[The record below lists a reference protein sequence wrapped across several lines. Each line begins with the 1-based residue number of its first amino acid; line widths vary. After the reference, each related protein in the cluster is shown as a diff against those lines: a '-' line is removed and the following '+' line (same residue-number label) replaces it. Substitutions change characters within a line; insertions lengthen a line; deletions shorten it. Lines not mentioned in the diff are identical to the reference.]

1 MSMAKGESLLK
12 PLALREADQYLAML
26 SKKGRILVVALAEV
40 KFLSGGGRGTI
51 LMGLDT
57 ADIVAQWVVFG
68 PAGLAASGVYRNKET
83 LLVLDASELA
93 EYVGKRA
100 RKGKLLSIKVKQP
113 TLLAAPEAGK
123 PA

>member
-1 MSMAKGESLLK
+1 
-12 PLALREADQYLAML
+12 
-26 SKKGRILVVALAEV
+26 
-40 KFLSGGGRGTI
+40 
-51 LMGLDT
+51 MGLDS